1 MASDMNP
8 RPTLILSPP
17 DDPRFRSLATDG
29 LEEGVVTP
37 EALEAI
43 LRREYPDAIVR
54 ERELAGERTQIWYVY
69 RDGRWVRPGR

>member
-17 DDPRFRSLATDG
+17 DDPTFRSLAMGLLEGGVATAAG
-29 LEEGVVTP
+29 LE
-37 EALEAI
+37 AH
-43 LRREYPDAIVR
+43 LRREYPAAIVR

>member
-17 DDPRFRSLATDG
+17 DDATFRSLATG
-29 LEEGVVTP
+29 FLEEGVATP
-37 EALEAI
+37 AVLEAR